1 MSAKKISEIMKGLT
15 NREFQVYYQPQYD
28 PTTNTLRAAE
38 ALVRWIKPD
47 GTIILPNDFIPLLEE
62 TDAILSLDW
71 YVTQHVCE
79 FFQKLSE
86 SGMKLIP
93 ISVNFSRKHVHEPD
107 FVEKLC
113 AITDQYNVPRTLLVV
128 EITESALVEQ
138 PEKVNT
144 LIMDTRNAGF
154 RIAIDDF
161 GSGLSS
167 LGFIKNI
174 SADILKIDKSMLSEN
189 CQNEEERI
197 VLESIFM
204 FAHRLKWT
212 TIAEGVET
220 PEQLG
225 FLKTCGCKL
234 IQGFSFAKPMPE
246 HDFIEICKQ
255 DISAETSDG
264 DILMEQPESVA
275 QDLLLEA
282 VFSCY
287 PLIIFCNLT
296 KNSYYMMAYENY
308 TAKSCPSSGT
318 YDHLITQATAT
329 MYPDD
334 REMFA
339 NTFATQNQIA
349 AYERG
354 EKNLRLIT
362 RQLGDDGIYRRVETC
377 NYFVKNASSNDLL
390 AITLSRNI
398 EELRD
403 LNPASQTI

>member
-1 MSAKKISEIMKGLT
+1 MSAKQLAEIMKALA
-15 NREFQVYYQPQYD
+15 NHEFQVYYQPQYD
-28 PTTNTLRAAE
+28 PTTNSLRAAE
-38 ALVRWIKPD
+38 ALVRWVKPD
-47 GTIILPNDFIPLLEE
+47 GTIVMPNDFIPLLEE
-62 TDAILSLDW
+62 TDAILALDW
-71 YVTQHVCE
+71 YVTEEVCT
-79 FFQKLSE
+79 FFQKNNI
-86 SGMKLIP
+86 KTIP
-93 ISVNFSRKHVHEPD
+93 ISVNFSRKHIHEDD

-113 AITDQYNVPRTLLVV
+113 NITEKYDIPRNLLVV

-138 PEKVNT
+138 PEKVNSM
-144 LIMDTRNAGF
+144 IMESRNAGF

-174 SADILKIDKSMLSEN
+174 SADILKIDKSMLSQN
-189 CQNEEERI
+189 CENEEERI

-234 IQGFSFAKPMPE
+234 IQGFSYAKPMPE
-246 HDFIEICKQ
+246 SDFLEVCKTDFNIEKP
-255 DISAETSDG
+255 G
-264 DILMEQPESVA
+264 DILLEQPASVA

-287 PLIIFCNLT
+287 PLIIFCNLS
-296 KNSYYMMAYENY
+296 KNSFYMMAYENY
-308 TAKSCPSSGT
+308 TAKSCPSSGS
-318 YDHLITQATAT
+318 YVELINKATET

-334 REMFA
+334 RELFA
-339 NTFATQNQIA
+339 STFDTANQIS

-354 EKNLRLIT
+354 EKSLRVIT

-377 NYFVKNASSNDLL
+377 NYFVKNASSNDIL

-398 EELRD
+398 EELPN
-403 LNPASQTI
+403 LK